1 MARDFTITMSMGM
14 VGSVVVGLLIDLLG
28 IEICTAITLISGQ
41 IQNLMLLLFG
51 KSYAFTRASFVFY
64 TIFRQFLYPVFI
76 ASLTSRL
83 GFKYFGILLGIG
95 FALTGLAQPVF
106 VVLSEALQ
114 GDCHLY
120 DESVTNCDH
129 GHWILAHTLQ
139 FLLLGA
145 LLIIPW
151 LDYRD
156 RVQRELKIK
165 QILAEKDEKGNVTPY
180 GSDL

>member
-14 VGSVVVGLLIDLLG
+14 IVSVVVGFLIDLLG
-28 IEICTAITLISGQ
+28 IEICTAITVISGQ
-41 IQNLMLLLFG
+41 IQNLILLLFG
-51 KSYAFTRASFVFY
+51 KSYSMTLASFVFY

-95 FALTGLAQPVF
+95 FALTGLAAPVF
-106 VVLSEALQ
+106 AALSEALQ

-120 DESVTNCDH
+120 DESVTSCDH
-129 GHWILAHTLQ
+129 GHWILAHVLQ

-156 RVQRELKIK
+156 RIERERRIK
-165 QILAEKDEKGNVTPY
+165 DILTEQDEKSNMATY